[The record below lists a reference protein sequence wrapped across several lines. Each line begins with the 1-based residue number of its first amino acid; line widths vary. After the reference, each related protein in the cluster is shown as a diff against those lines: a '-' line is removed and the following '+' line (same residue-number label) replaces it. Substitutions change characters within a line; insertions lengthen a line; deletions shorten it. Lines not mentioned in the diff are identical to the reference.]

1 MVYWLMKSPFP
12 ILRDQCRLTVHV
24 AAGLLTLLLV
34 AHTASAQSA
43 LFNFDTGAP
52 VLDLYQPLPVDQT
65 ADGVTAHFRAVG
77 AGFSVQTAVSLGR
90 YKLSLFSGNFPVPD
104 DYHSGNILEVQF
116 SELVTNITF
125 AFATI
130 QYQPSEETPIL
141 LTAYA
146 NATNTP
152 VGATNVTAVY
162 GSDTWPM
169 GTLSFH
175 SSTPFNLVRISVPR
189 IVPTPSEG
197 QATDFCLDNLTVQR
211 AGGLTCTITAS
222 SSPAGGGLI
231 IGGGGYSAGLMATL
245 TAEANLGH
253 EFVSWTEGG
262 TVVSS
267 SPSFSFVASADRTL
281 VANFTSIFAITTSS
295 SPEYG
300 GTTSG
305 GGSYGSSS
313 IVTVGAT
320 ASNGYGF
327 VNWTEGGGVVTNA
340 ASFTFVATA
349 DRALVANFSP
359 LLSIAFSEPGVL
371 VLSWPVSANT
381 YYPLQNDSFDPDTWV
396 EITDPPFIVGD
407 QFQVLVTPSAG
418 LALYRLYVP
427 Y

>member
-1 MVYWLMKSPFP
+1 MRNLIAIRRVEFSRIAL
-12 ILRDQCRLTVHV
+12 I
-24 AAGLLTLLLV
+24 AAGLLALV
-34 AHTASAQSA
+34 LPLRTASAQSA
-43 LFNFDTGAP
+43 LFDFDTGVP

-77 AGFSVQTAVSLGR
+77 AGFSVQTASSMGGKR
-90 YKLSLFSGNFPVPD
+90 LSLFSGKFLVPD
-104 DYHSGNILEVQF
+104 DFHTGNILEVQF
-116 SELVTNITF
+116 SELVTNVTF

-130 QYQPSEETPIL
+130 QPPKSEETPIR

-152 VGATNVTAVY
+152 VGVTNVTADY

-169 GTLSFH
+169 GTLTFH
-175 SSTPFNLVRISVPR
+175 SGTPFNLVRISVPR
-189 IVPTPSEG
+189 IVPTPTEG

-211 AGGLTCTITAS
+211 AGGQTCTITAS

-231 IGGGGYSAGLMATL
+231 IGGGGYSAGLTVTL

-305 GGSYGSSS
+305 DGNYGNSAN
-313 IVTVGAT
+313 VTVGAT
-320 ASNGYGF
+320 VSNGYGF
-327 VNWTEGGGVVTNA
+327 VNWTEGGSVVTNA
-340 ASFTFVATA
+340 ASYTFVATA
-349 DRALVANFSP
+349 NRALVANFSP
-359 LLSIAFSEPGVL
+359 LLSIARSTAGKL
-371 VLSWPVSANT
+371 VLSWPTSANT
-381 YYPLQNDSFDPDTWV
+381 YYPLQNDSFDPDNWSEV
-396 EITDPPFIVGD
+396 TDPPFVVGD

>member
-1 MVYWLMKSPFP
+1 MRNLIAIRRVEFSRIAL
-12 ILRDQCRLTVHV
+12 I
-24 AAGLLTLLLV
+24 AAGLLALV
-34 AHTASAQSA
+34 LPLRTASAQSA
-43 LFNFDTGAP
+43 LFDFDTGVP

-77 AGFSVQTAVSLGR
+77 AGFSVQTASSMGGKR
-90 YKLSLFSGNFPVPD
+90 LSLFSGKFLVPD
-104 DYHSGNILEVQF
+104 DFHTGNILEVQF
-116 SELVTNITF
+116 SELVTNVTF

-130 QYQPSEETPIL
+130 QPPKSEETPIR

-152 VGATNVTAVY
+152 VGVTNVTADY

-169 GTLSFH
+169 GTLTFH
-175 SSTPFNLVRISVPR
+175 SGTPFNLVRISVPR
-189 IVPTPSEG
+189 IVPTPTEG

-211 AGGLTCTITAS
+211 AGGQTCTITAS

-231 IGGGGYSAGLMATL
+231 IGGGGYSAGLTATL
-245 TAEANLGH
+245 TAEAELGH

-305 GGSYGSSS
+305 DGNYGNSAN
-313 IVTVGAT
+313 VTVGAT

-327 VNWTEGGGVVTNA
+327 VNWTEGGSVVTNA

>member
-1 MVYWLMKSPFP
+1 MRNLIAIRRVEFSRIAL
-12 ILRDQCRLTVHV
+12 I
-24 AAGLLTLLLV
+24 AAGLLALV
-34 AHTASAQSA
+34 LPLRTASAQSA
-43 LFNFDTGAP
+43 LFNFDTGVP
-52 VLDLYQPLPVDQT
+52 GLDLYQPFPVDQA

-175 SSTPFNLVRISVPR
+175 SSTPFNLVRISVPT
-189 IVPTPSEG
+189 IVPTPTEG
-197 QATDFCLDNLTVQR
+197 QATDFCLDNLTVER

-222 SSPAGGGLI
+222 ASPVGGGLI
-231 IGGGGYSAGLMATL
+231 TGGGGYSAGLTATL
-245 TAEANLGH
+245 TAEAELGH

-267 SPSFSFVASADRTL
+267 SPSFSFVASANRTL

-305 GGSYGSSS
+305 DGNYGNSAN
-313 IVTVGAT
+313 VTVGAT

-327 VNWTEGGGVVTNA
+327 VNWTEGGSVVTNA
-340 ASFTFVATA
+340 ASYSFVATA
-349 DRALVANFSP
+349 NRVLVANFSP
-359 LLSIAFSEPGVL
+359 LLSIARSTAGKL
-371 VLSWPVSANT
+371 VLSWPTSANT
-381 YYPLQNDSFDPDTWV
+381 YYPLQNDSFDPDNWSEV
-396 EITDPPFIVGD
+396 TDPPFVVGD

>member
-1 MVYWLMKSPFP
+1 MD
-12 ILRDQCRLTVHV
+12 I
-24 AAGLLTLLLV
+24 
-34 AHTASAQSA
+34 
-43 LFNFDTGAP
+43 
-52 VLDLYQPLPVDQT
+52 
-65 ADGVTAHFRAVG
+65 
-77 AGFSVQTAVSLGR
+77 
-90 YKLSLFSGNFPVPD
+90 
-104 DYHSGNILEVQF
+104 QF
-116 SELVTNITF
+116 CELVTNVTF
-125 AFATI
+125 SFATV
-130 QYQPSEETPIL
+130 QVQPIELETPSR
-141 LTAYA
+141 LTAYTNSTA
-146 NATNTP
+146 MPAVGVTNAT
-152 VGATNVTAVY
+152 GVY
-162 GSDTWPM
+162 GANTWPM

-175 SSTPFNLVRISVPR
+175 SSTPFNLVRISVPT
-189 IVPTPSEG
+189 IVPTPTEG
-197 QATDFCLDNLTVQR
+197 QATDFCLDNLTVER

-222 SSPAGGGLI
+222 ASPVGGGLI
-231 IGGGGYSAGLMATL
+231 TGGGGYSAGLTATL
-245 TAEANLGH
+245 TAEAELGH